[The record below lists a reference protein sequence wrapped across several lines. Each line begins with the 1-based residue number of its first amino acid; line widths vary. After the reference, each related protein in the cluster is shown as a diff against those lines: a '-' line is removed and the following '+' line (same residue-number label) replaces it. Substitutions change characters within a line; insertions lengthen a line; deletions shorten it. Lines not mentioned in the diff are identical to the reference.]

1 MIISHPYLCPIFH
14 VPAVEAEWAAVGGV
28 VPPLLPARVPAAAH
42 EEATLL
48 LPLSHSVGGQAEGLV
63 PRADLRGEVGVGEVV
78 VLVVQYAV
86 VALQSRAR
94 GGVVRLR
101 GCVRRQV
108 AHGLCICDILYHMCV
123 DRA

>member
-14 VPAVEAEWAAVGGV
+14 VPAMEAEWAAVGGV
-28 VPPLLPARVPAAAH
+28 VPTLLPARVPAATH

-48 LPLSHSVGGQAEGLV
+48 LFPHSVGGQAEGLV

-78 VLVVQYAV
+78 VLVVQKAE
-86 VALQSRAR
+86 VALQPRAR

-101 GCVRRQV
+101 GCVRR
-108 AHGLCICDILYHMCV
+108 
-123 DRA
+123 